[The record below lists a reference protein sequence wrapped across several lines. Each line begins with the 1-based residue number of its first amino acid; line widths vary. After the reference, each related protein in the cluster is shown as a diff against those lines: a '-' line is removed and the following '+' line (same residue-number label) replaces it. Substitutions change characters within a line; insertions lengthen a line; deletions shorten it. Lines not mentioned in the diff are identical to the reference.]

1 VIVGGGDCD
10 AAQFGCTA
18 YESSAM
24 KIVTAGILLIGDELL
39 SGRTQDTNLATIA
52 AFLAP
57 LGVSVGEARI
67 LPDNADV
74 IARTVRT
81 FSEQFDYVF
90 TTGGIGPTH
99 DDITADCI
107 AAAFDLGITEREDA
121 LESLRERYSEG
132 ELNAARRRMARIPDG
147 ASLIANPVSQA
158 PGFQTRNV
166 FTLAGVPQ
174 IMRGMLADIGHRIEG
189 GAKTYQ
195 ISVTCSG
202 IGEGDA
208 AAPLA
213 KIEADH
219 PGVSIGS
226 YPFFNADLRGLS
238 FVARGP
244 DETQLARVES
254 DLKALVASLTR
265 G

>member
-1 VIVGGGDCD
+1 
-10 AAQFGCTA
+10 
-18 YESSAM
+18 M
-24 KIVTAGILLIGDELL
+24 KLVKAGVLLIGDELL

-52 AFLAP
+52 NFLSA

-67 LPDNADV
+67 LPDDAAT
-74 IARTVRT
+74 ITRTVRT
-81 FSEQFDYVF
+81 FSDQFDYVF

-107 AAAFDLGITEREDA
+107 AKAFDLGISERQDA
-121 LESLRERYSEG
+121 INSLRVRYSEV

-174 IMRGMLADIGHRIEG
+174 IMRGMLADIDHRIKG
-189 GAKTYQ
+189 GPKTYQ
-195 ISVTCSG
+195 ITVTCAG

-213 KIEADH
+213 KIEANH
-219 PGVSIGS
+219 LGVSLGS
-226 YPFFNADLRGLS
+226 YPFFNDELRGVS
-238 FVARGP
+238 FVARGR
-244 DETQLARVES
+244 DEVQLARVKT
-254 DLKALVASLTR
+254 DLNALVASLTE

>member
-1 VIVGGGDCD
+1 
-10 AAQFGCTA
+10 
-18 YESSAM
+18 M
-24 KIVTAGILLIGDELL
+24 KLVKAGVLLIGDELL

-52 AFLAP
+52 NFLGG

-67 LPDNADV
+67 LPDDADV
-74 IARTVRT
+74 ITLTVRA

-107 AAAFDLGITEREDA
+107 ATAFGLGISEREDA
-121 LESLRERYSEG
+121 LDCLRERYADG

-158 PGFQTRNV
+158 PGFQTGNV

-174 IMRGMLADIGHRIEG
+174 IMRGMLADISHRIEG
-189 GAKTYQ
+189 GPKTYQ
-195 ISVTCSG
+195 ITVTCAG

-213 KIEADH
+213 QIEANH
-219 PGVSIGS
+219 PGISLGS
-226 YPFFNADLRGLS
+226 YPFFNKDLRGVS
-238 FVARGP
+238 FVARGR
-244 DETQLARVES
+244 DEDQLARVKT
-254 DLKALVASLTR
+254 DLNALVASLTE